1 MKDKAMQSISSS
13 IAHGLPSL
21 DIGGHQV
28 AIIAMESIAA
38 KLRRR
43 TQKRFGAVHRDLLTE
58 QNTRLASI
66 EMMLG
71 EILAEL
77 RKPKS

>member
-1 MKDKAMQSISSS
+1 MKGKAMQSISSS

-43 TQKRFGAVHRDLLTE
+43 TQKRSGAVHRDLLTE

-66 EMMLG
+66 ETMLG